1 MRPVKI
7 KDVRCTVVGAPW
19 RELTFVELLTDADFI
34 GISEVR
40 MVNKTDTLVSCIRE
54 LAPRYV
60 IGTSPFDTARLAW
73 NFQRAEYGR
82 PGEIAQSA
90 LSAFEIACWDLVGQ
104 LLGVPIY
111 QLIGGRFRDRIPAYA
126 NGWYQTERD
135 PALIATLAAGV
146 VARGYRALKLDPF
159 GAAYGSMSPPQR
171 RMAIDIV
178 SSVREA
184 VGPDV
189 EIMIEMHGRFAA
201 GEASRLV
208 REIEKCDPAWIE
220 EPTPPEQLDP
230 LRRLRSS
237 THLEIAAGERIHTLP
252 EFSPLIEAGLVDIV
266 QADLTHFGGFLPMIQ
281 LASWADAHYMEV
293 APHNVCGP
301 VGTAA
306 NVQFAAATRNFRIL
320 EHFNDFA
327 DPWVFD
333 LVDVAPTVSE
343 YDGCFSVS
351 DRPGLGLH
359 LNHEVC
365 AEHPAT
371 GAHFELFKA
380 GWEKRSLDPG
390 KPKS

>member
-1 MRPVKI
+1 MTEVRPALTGSWIATAGLGPIWIECLWMRPKLNRQFLGYPFAGIESSRCTRSARLRLRANSLELMRPVKI
-7 KDVRCTVVGAPW
+7 KDVRCTVVVAPW

-40 MVNKTDTLVSCIRE
+40 MVTKTDTLVSCIRE

-184 VGPDV
+184 VVPDV

-201 GEASRLV
+201 GEASRLGP
-208 REIEKCDPAWIE
+208 RIEKWD
-220 EPTPPEQLDP
+220 T
-230 LRRLRSS
+230 
-237 THLEIAAGERIHTLP
+237 TL
-252 EFSPLIEAGLVDIV
+252 I
-266 QADLTHFGGFLPMIQ
+266 
-281 LASWADAHYMEV
+281 DA
-293 APHNVCGP
+293 
-301 VGTAA
+301 
-306 NVQFAAATRNFRIL
+306 
-320 EHFNDFA
+320 
-327 DPWVFD
+327 
-333 LVDVAPTVSE
+333 
-343 YDGCFSVS
+343 
-351 DRPGLGLH
+351 
-359 LNHEVC
+359 
-365 AEHPAT
+365 
-371 GAHFELFKA
+371 
-380 GWEKRSLDPG
+380 
-390 KPKS
+390 